1 MRRLGSGLV
10 LALAAALLPTS
21 QARIDSVAGR
31 YRAQEEVLYLWSGDQ
46 VKRLVPGFESLAAD
60 VYWLRT
66 VQYFGGQRL
75 FAPDKRFELLR
86 PLIEI
91 TTTLD
96 PRMEIAY
103 RYGAIFLS
111 ESPPLGAGRPREGIE
126 VLEQGARAQPASWRL
141 RQDLGFFHFVFLNDA
156 EAAAKVLVEAS
167 QIPGAAFW
175 LRPMAADLLA
185 KGGDRE
191 SSRRM
196 WRQMFEQA
204 EEGIIRENARVRL
217 QILDSLDLRDGVAA
231 AVAEFERRHGRRPAQ
246 LAELVT
252 DGVWSGALVDA
263 GGVRFSYDPG
273 TGRVSIS
280 EQSPMWRPK

>member
-10 LALAAALLPTS
+10 LALAAALIPLG
-21 QARIDSVAGR
+21 QARIDAVAGR

-46 VKRLVPGFESLAAD
+46 VKRLMPGFESVAAD

-204 EEGIIRENARVRL
+204 EEGIIRENARARL
-217 QILDSLDLRDGVAA
+217 QILDSLDVRDRVAA

-246 LAELVT
+246 LDELVA
-252 DGVWSGALVDA
+252 DGVWSAPLVDA